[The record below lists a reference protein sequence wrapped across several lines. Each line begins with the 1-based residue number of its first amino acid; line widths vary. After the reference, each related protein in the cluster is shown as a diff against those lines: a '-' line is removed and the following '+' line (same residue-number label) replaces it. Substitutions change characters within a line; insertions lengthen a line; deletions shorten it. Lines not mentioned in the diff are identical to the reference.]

1 MQNLINNV
9 KSSSL
14 KVAEYFTPVLKESK
28 FHETGVLT
36 PEVKKHIV
44 AHLVLV
50 RFIIQSL
57 YHSSTQSSFASS
69 LWSAIKLSQY

>member
-28 FHETGVLT
+28 FYETGVIT
-36 PEVKKHIV
+36 PEVRPKFRLFFKL
-44 AHLVLV
+44 LV
-50 RFIIQSL
+50 
-57 YHSSTQSSFASS
+57 
-69 LWSAIKLSQY
+69 